1 MKERKRGSGSRVTT
15 ALALPLFL
23 IPAAQAD
30 CISVIQSGYEA
41 GDVDM
46 GVAAVEW
53 HAELANECA
62 AGYDADI
69 EIAFVDERGET
80 VYKVSELALVPRHGS
95 TAARRQVYIP
105 APDFERVQDLRV
117 RILAERERPF

>member
-1 MKERKRGSGSRVTT
+1 MNERNRGSGSR
-15 ALALPLFL
+15 ASIILALPLFL
-23 IPAAQAD
+23 IPTVQAD
-30 CISVIQSGYEA
+30 CISVTRSGYEA
-41 GDVDM
+41 GGAEM

-53 HAELANECA
+53 HVELTNECA
-62 AGYDADI
+62 ASYDADI
-69 EIAFVDERGET
+69 EIAFVDDAGQI

-105 APDFERVQDLRV
+105 APDFERVQDLQV